1 VEADSGEMPR
11 DTGAMTDTSAITALG
26 LPPVPPSNLD
36 PYLDAAAQCFA
47 RHGLRRTRVTDIADA
62 VGVSRVTVYRQI
74 GTTEDAARLLLARE
88 LDRLVS
94 SLLPTL
100 VAAEDV
106 DGIVAV
112 IASAVDFAVTH
123 PVMRKVLQDET
134 DLVGAFVMSEFGT
147 VLDRLLLLAEPV
159 VERLEELAGSRDIDV
174 PVLAEWVARVVL
186 TMVVAPPATP
196 PEVFLRHVLGPLL
209 AVTGAGG

>member
-1 VEADSGEMPR
+1 
-11 DTGAMTDTSAITALG
+11 MTDASAITALG
-26 LPPVPPSNLD
+26 LPPVPPSHLD
-36 PYLDAAAQCFA
+36 PYLDAAANCFA
-47 RHGLRRTRVTDIADA
+47 RHGLRRTRVTDIAEA
-62 VGVSRVTVYRQI
+62 VGVSRVTVYRQV

-88 LDRLVS
+88 LDRLVA

-159 VERLEELAGSRDIDV
+159 VRRLEELAGSRAIDV

>member
-1 VEADSGEMPR
+1 MVPMP
-11 DTGAMTDTSAITALG
+11 GTSTLTALG
-26 LPPVPPSNLD
+26 LPPVPPAVLD
-36 PYLDAAAQCFA
+36 PYLDAAANCFA
-47 RHGLRRTRVTDIADA
+47 RYGLRRTRVTDIAEE
-62 VGVSRVTVYRQI
+62 VGVSRVTVYRQV

-100 VAAEDV
+100 MAAEDA

-123 PVMRKVLQDET
+123 PVMRKVLQDEA
-134 DLVGAFVMSEFGT
+134 DLVGAFVVNELGT

-159 VERLEELAGSRDIDV
+159 VRRLGHIAGTRDIDV
-174 PVLAEWVARVVL
+174 PILAEWVARVVL
-186 TMVVAPPATP
+186 TMVVAPPAAP
-196 PEVFLRHVLGPLL
+196 PEVFLREVLRPLL
-209 AVTGAGG
+209 AVTGDQG